1 MYPTKQIPNG
11 LPKTV
16 LQKPSCKTKAKHT
29 REIYCPLEKTQAA
42 LRNLSYKT
50 TPGRAR
56 RKCQLKAYHKACSRN
71 RLSIPEREILS
82 QAKGRD
88 RRNTWCI
95 SRSRAARMGQKNRSG
110 ATRYFESVPKIKRGG
125 AKHRPAHK
133 PLLLLQNCSAS
144 LRRTEPCGPLHGGG
158 REPYGRWKMPFSG
171 GSHEPWNDDD
181 GWADRY
187 ASCGTPPSCV
197 SSMLDS
203 RIRLQQSIVSD
214 HR

>member
-1 MYPTKQIPNG
+1 MSIIPRLQWMYPTKQIPNG
-11 LPKTV
+11 LPKIGCEKSS
-16 LQKPSCKTKAKHT
+16 KPNHRARSRKNLSS
-29 REIYCPLEKTQAA
+29 RENPSGLEKIIFVGQRGF
-42 LRNLSYKT
+42 LPQDKVE
-50 TPGRAR
+50 G
-56 RKCQLKAYHKACSRN
+56 
-71 RLSIPEREILS
+71 
-82 QAKGRD
+82 

-95 SRSRAARMGQKNRSG
+95 SRSSKRSVAG
-110 ATRYFESVPKIKRGG
+110 KGPLIRPKRIFESPHKIKRGG

-158 REPYGRWKMPFSG
+158 REHYGRWKMPFSG